1 MAEAMNRQEEEL
13 SSQPVGRTIQHYGIP
28 CMLSMLTTTIY
39 NIVDQVFIGQ
49 GVGYLGNSA
58 TNVIFPLTTIGL
70 AFGLLVGTGCAARFS
85 LMLGSGRKRRA
96 AKCAGNAIVLMFI
109 MGILFAVITR
119 ALLSHIVVWFG
130 ATDLVYDY
138 AMDYGSIICYGF
150 SIYLISIGLGHILR
164 ADGRPSIG
172 TYATLAGCISNVIL
186 DAIFIFVFG
195 WGVKGAAWAT
205 NIGIAISLVI
215 ELVAIFH
222 LKTTPFEKSDFRLE
236 PQLCLKMMMG
246 GLVDF
251 ALNLSV
257 TIIFVVNNNLLTTWG
272 AYSVYGSEIPL
283 ANYGIMQKI
292 VHIITS
298 IATGMAQ
305 GAQPVIGYSF
315 GKGDIARVK
324 KAVSFTLK
332 QGLVIGIVL
341 EILAL
346 VFARPI
352 LLLFGSES
360 ELYMEFGV
368 KCIRIYMS
376 LSFLF
381 ALQTTVSNIFT
392 ALGYSFRGA
401 VLAFTRNA
409 LVPVIAGVILCRFVG
424 VMGVLYEGPIA
435 GFVGGV
441 LSVILIAG
449 AWKELGE
456 RERETEAAA

>member
-1 MAEAMNRQEEEL
+1 MAETVSRQEEEL
-13 SSQPVGRTIQHYGIP
+13 STQPVGRTIRHYGIP
-28 CMLSMLTTTIY
+28 CMFSMLTTTIY

-70 AFGLLVGTGCAARFS
+70 AFGLLVGSGCAALFS
-85 LMLGSGRKRRA
+85 LMLGAGQKRRA
-96 AKCAGNAIVLMFI
+96 AKCAGNAIVLMAL
-109 MGILFAVITR
+109 MGVIFAVITR
-119 ALLSHIVVWFG
+119 SLLSHIVVWFG
-130 ATDLVYDY
+130 ATELVYDY

-172 TYATLAGCISNVIL
+172 TYATLAGCISNIIL
-186 DAIFIFVFG
+186 DAIFIFVCG

-205 NIGIAISLVI
+205 DIGIAISLVI

-222 LKTTPFEKSDFRLE
+222 LKTTPFEKDDFKLE
-236 PQLCLKMMMG
+236 PRLCLRMMAG

-251 ALNLSV
+251 ALNISV

-272 AYSVYGSEIPL
+272 ALSIYGSEIPL

-292 VHIITS
+292 VHIITA

-305 GAQPVIGYSF
+305 GAQPVIGYSY

-324 KAVSFTLK
+324 KAVSFTVK

-346 VFARPI
+346 VFARQI

-392 ALGYSFRGA
+392 ALGYAFRGA
-401 VLAFTRNA
+401 VLAFVRNA
-409 LVPVIAGVILCRFVG
+409 LVPVIAGVILCQFIG
-424 VMGVLYEGPIA
+424 VMGVLYEGPIS

-441 LSVILIAG
+441 IAVILMVF
-449 AWKELGE
+449 AWKGLEE
-456 RERETEAAA
+456 RLVTG